1 MAWFF
6 ILATKNLH
14 SAYSHQFHCF
24 IQAIKHKQRQQTGMV
39 INNLLSQ
46 TTTNC
51 QVANIYLNYHARQKV
66 ICYVRQHPTMCYLS
80 AIDKEVQHS

>member
-24 IQAIKHKQRQQTGMV
+24 IQAIKHKQRQQPAMV
-39 INNLLSQ
+39 INNLLS
-46 TTTNC
+46 
-51 QVANIYLNYHARQKV
+51 
-66 ICYVRQHPTMCYLS
+66 
-80 AIDKEVQHS
+80 